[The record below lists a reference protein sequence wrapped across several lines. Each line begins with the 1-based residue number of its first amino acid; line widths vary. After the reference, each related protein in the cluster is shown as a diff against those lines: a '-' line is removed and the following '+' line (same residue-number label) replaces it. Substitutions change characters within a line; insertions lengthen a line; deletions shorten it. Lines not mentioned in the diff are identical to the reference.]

1 MEKTLQFSHQDLR
14 EKRTKAGKG
23 NGKKDDQIKVEN
35 QKKKEFSHSL
45 LTKETTMKN

>member
-35 QKKKEFSHSL
+35 QKKKEAL
-45 LTKETTMKN
+45 EEVMKTNILK